1 MKYIYILAM
10 IIISSLAQAQENVEK
25 EPIWLCDSKLSYLE
39 GQLFEK
45 GKQYQVIKDE
55 PGGLIFR
62 NTGKQLEKLTALR
75 IEQYK
80 LQKAIS
86 ARIYEI
92 LQERNYTN
100 YGEFEKLL
108 IQLEM
113 LTQYLYRSYILSSQP
128 ISTPFWVNTAPIKA
142 EVEGI
147 ASNLYRVQT
156 WISRFLYVLLKYSK
170 E

>member
-25 EPIWLCDSKLSYLE
+25 EHLWLCDSKLSYLE

-80 LQKAIS
+80 IQKAIS
-86 ARIYEI
+86 ARIQEI
-92 LQERNYTN
+92 LKEKNTD
-100 YGEFEKLL
+100 YGDYDKLL
-108 IQLEM
+108 TQLEM
-113 LTQYLYRSYILSSQP
+113 QSQYLHIWYMINSQP
-128 ISTPFWVNTAPIKA
+128 VDAPFWVDKTPIKT
-142 EVEGI
+142 EIHMI
-147 ASNLYRVQT
+147 ASNLYQVQT
-156 WISRFLYVLLKYSK
+156 WISRFLYVLLKYSN

>member
-80 LQKAIS
+80 IQKAIS
-86 ARIYEI
+86 ARIQEI
-92 LQERNYTN
+92 LKEKNTD
-100 YGEFEKLL
+100 YGDYDKLL
-108 IQLEM
+108 TQLEM
-113 LTQYLYRSYILSSQP
+113 QSQYLHIWYMINSQP
-128 ISTPFWVNTAPIKA
+128 VKTPIKT
-142 EVEGI
+142 EIHMI
-147 ASNLYRVQT
+147 ASNLYQVQT

>member
-62 NTGKQLEKLTALR
+62 K
-75 IEQYK
+75 I
-80 LQKAIS
+80 QKAIS
-86 ARIYEI
+86 ARIQEI
-92 LQERNYTN
+92 LKEKNTD
-100 YGEFEKLL
+100 YGDYDKLL
-108 IQLEM
+108 TQLEIQS
-113 LTQYLYRSYILSSQP
+113 QYLHIWYMINSQP
-128 ISTPFWVNTAPIKA
+128 VDAPFGVDKTPIKT
-142 EVEGI
+142 EIHMI
-147 ASNLYRVQT
+147 ASNLYQVQT
-156 WISRFLYVLLKYSK
+156 WISRFLYVLLKYSN